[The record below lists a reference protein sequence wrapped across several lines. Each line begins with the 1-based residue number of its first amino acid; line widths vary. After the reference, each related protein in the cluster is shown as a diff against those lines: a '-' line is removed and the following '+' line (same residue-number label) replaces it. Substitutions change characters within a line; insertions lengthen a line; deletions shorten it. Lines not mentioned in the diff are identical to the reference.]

1 MIPALLAQ
9 LGLPLL
15 IRAVGAGLGRIDD
28 PVARTA
34 AEALGTVEAAVTD
47 GRIPPEA
54 VTEANR
60 HVERLA
66 ELDSRDHRT
75 ALVEV
80 NRSLRA
86 EVASDD
92 AYVRRM
98 RPTFGYVM
106 ALTWCAQMVAVAWV
120 VVSDPAQA
128 GPVIDAM
135 ASLGTIWTMGLS
147 VLGIYVYKRSGDKQ
161 AFLGRAVL
169 GERPLPGPIRSLG
182 AMARR
187 VTGAGQKH

>member
-34 AEALGTVEAAVTD
+34 AEALGTVEAAFTD

-98 RPTFGYVM
+98 RPAFGYVM
-106 ALTWCAQMVAVAWV
+106 ALTWCAQMAVVAWMI
-120 VVSDPAQA
+120 VSDPAQA

-135 ASLGTIWTMGLS
+135 ASLGTLWTMGLS
-147 VLGIYVYKRSGDKQ
+147 VLGIYVYKRSGDK
-161 AFLGRAVL
+161 RAVL
-169 GERPLPGPIRSLG
+169 GEPPLSDPIRSLG

-187 VTGAGQKH
+187 VTGAGQKY